1 VRELRNCLE
10 RAIILAEGTTIE
22 ERHLRLTPDAQSPI
36 PAGRDETLEEVR
48 ERGARAAERA
58 WLARA
63 LERAKGDRTAAA
75 EALKLSPRRLEA
87 KLKEHSLD
95 Q

>member
-1 VRELRNCLE
+1 
-10 RAIILAEGTTIE
+10 
-22 ERHLRLTPDAQSPI
+22 
-36 PAGRDETLEEVR
+36 LEEVR

>member
-1 VRELRNCLE
+1 
-10 RAIILAEGTTIE
+10 
-22 ERHLRLTPDAQSPI
+22 
-36 PAGRDETLEEVR
+36 VR
-48 ERGARAAERA
+48 ERGARTAERL

-75 EALKLSPRRLEA
+75 TELGLTRRRFEG

-95 Q
+95 E

>member
-1 VRELRNCLE
+1 M
-10 RAIILAEGTTIE
+10 
-22 ERHLRLTPDAQSPI
+22 
-36 PAGRDETLEEVR
+36 R
-48 ERGARAAERA
+48 ERGAKTAERL

-75 EALKLSPRRLEA
+75 SELGLSRRRLEA

-95 Q
+95 E